1 MPRMYPFDTETSLLA
16 RKLDN
21 TDLESLTPLAIDGVE
36 GKTFLSNLLEISI
49 PDRRWKKRFEDRL
62 DRYD

>member
-1 MPRMYPFDTETSLLA
+1 MYPFDTETSLLA